1 MHKKNKA
8 IQSHA
13 QEKQS
18 DTKPCT
24 RKTKQYKAMHNKR
37 KQYKTMHN
45 KNKAIQSRVTR
56 KDRDNPELNEDV
68 DTERRPKACDL
79 IREKLNFFR

>member
-1 MHKKNKA
+1 MHKKTKQYKA
-8 IQSHA
+8 MH
-13 QEKQS
+13 K
-18 DTKPCT
+18 
-24 RKTKQYKAMHNKR
+24 KTKQYKAMHNKR